1 VKPEKTGA
9 TISVNGRSAKVSRP
23 QRITISVAIFS
34 ALLLASCGA
43 PGEPTAPSPPVPAA
57 ISDLTAHQQGSGVQ
71 LTFTLPVRTVA
82 GDRLAEHPAIEI
94 FRGSLKP
101 NGAPDERAFKQVY
114 NIPGAL
120 AESYSSQGKIQF
132 TDPLP
137 VETLRAQPGASY
149 AYRVRT
155 CASKKRDSADSNTVV
170 TKVFPVPDKIASVE
184 IHVTQSAI
192 ELSWP
197 VPTIAASANAGESLS
212 GYAIYRG
219 ELDSAAAAPATNE
232 LTGAKWKSPPILL
245 ASSQANAYS
254 DTLFE
259 FGKTYVYQV
268 RSVVSAGG
276 NSIESDDSAPA
287 IVTPRDT
294 FPPAPPQNV
303 VAAEIPG
310 AGGAITVDLSWSIN
324 LESDLAGYRAYRSE
338 QQGERGTLQNSELLL
353 SPAFRDGTV
362 QPAHQYWYT
371 VTAVDR
377 AGNESGPSEAV
388 LADLGKPLP

>member
-1 VKPEKTGA
+1 M
-9 TISVNGRSAKVSRP
+9 NGRSAKVSRP
-23 QRITISVAIFS
+23 QRLTISVAIFG
-34 ALLLASCGA
+34 ALLLAGCGA

-57 ISDLTAHQQGSGVQ
+57 ISDLTAHQQGNGVQ

-101 NGAPDERAFKQVY
+101 NGASDEKTFKQVY

-120 AESYSSQGKIQF
+120 AESYSAQGKIQF

-137 VETLRAQPGASY
+137 AAALSGDSSGSY

-155 CASKKRDSADSNTVV
+155 RASKKKDSADSNTVV

-184 IHVTQSAI
+184 IRVTQSAI

-197 VPTIAASANAGESLS
+197 VPSINSSANAGESIS

-219 ELDSAAAAPATNE
+219 ELDSAAAAPTTND
-232 LTGAKWKSPPILL
+232 LAGAKWKSPPMLL
-245 ASSQANAYS
+245 ASSQTNAYS

-268 RSVVSAGG
+268 RSVVLAGG
-276 NSIESDDSAPA
+276 NSIESDDSTPA

-294 FPPAPPQNV
+294 FPPSPPQNV

-310 AGGAITVDLSWSIN
+310 ADGAIIVDLSWSIN
-324 LESDLAGYRAYRSE
+324 LESDLAGYRVYRSE
-338 QQGERGTLQNSELLL
+338 QQGERGTLQNSELVS
-353 SPAFRDGTV
+353 SPAFRDVTV
-362 QPAHQYWYT
+362 QAAHQYWYT

-388 LADLGKPLP
+388 LADLGKPLS